1 MSYQTLEVERD
12 GPIRRV
18 WLDRAERRNAI
29 SVKMLS
35 EIGDVFESFTTP
47 LGNSKLCD
55 WPE

>member
-29 SVKMLS
+29 SVKMLR
-35 EIGDVFESFTTP
+35 EIGLVP
-47 LGNSKLCD
+47 LLGRILL
-55 WPE
+55 